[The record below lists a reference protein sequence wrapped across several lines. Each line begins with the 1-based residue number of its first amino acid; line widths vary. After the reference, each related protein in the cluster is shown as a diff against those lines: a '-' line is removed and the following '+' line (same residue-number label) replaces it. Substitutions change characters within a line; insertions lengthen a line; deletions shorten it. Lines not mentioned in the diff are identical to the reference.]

1 MAARAQATRTSRGA
15 RSPRAAASGLPTLDV
30 ARAGSH
36 ARLPPRREMQTWAA
50 AALGRTA
57 ARSEISLLIV
67 DLKRSRR
74 YNRDYRGQDKPTNVL
89 SFSRPPT
96 PGGVGS
102 RSHSH
107 VLGDLIICPKVLQQE
122 ARAQRKPERAHWMH
136 LFVHG
141 LLHLQGYGHERAS
154 DAQRMER
161 REIRILRRFGVPN
174 PYRSRD

>member
-1 MAARAQATRTSRGA
+1 
-15 RSPRAAASGLPTLDV
+15 
-30 ARAGSH
+30 
-36 ARLPPRREMQTWAA
+36 MQTWAA
-50 AALGRTA
+50 AALGRAA

-67 DLKRSRR
+67 DPRRSRR

-89 SFSRPPT
+89 SFAHPPA
-96 PGGVGS
+96 PGGPGS
-102 RSHSH
+102 RSRLKA
-107 VLGDLIICPKVLQQE
+107 LGDLVICPEVLQQE
-122 ARAQRKPERAHWMH
+122 ARAQRKPARAHWMH

-141 LLHLQGYGHERAS
+141 LLHLQGYDHERAS

>member
-1 MAARAQATRTSRGA
+1 MAARPAA
-15 RSPRAAASGLPTLDV
+15 RALPTVDV
-30 ARAGSH
+30 ARAGSN
-36 ARLPPRREMQTWAA
+36 ARLPPRRELQTWAA
-50 AALGRTA
+50 AALGRAA

-67 DLKRSRR
+67 DPARSRR

-89 SFSRPPT
+89 SFSRPPA
-96 PGGVGS
+96 PGGAATGS
-102 RSHSH
+102 RRE
-107 VLGDLIICPKVLQQE
+107 VLGDLVICPQVLQRE
-122 ARAQRKPERAHWMH
+122 AREQRKPARAHWMH

-141 LLHLQGYGHERAS
+141 LLHLQGYDHERAS